1 MAEPV
6 EPSVELPVRVRP
18 RARGDEIAGMRDGR
32 LLVRVSAPPVD
43 GRANLAVCRLIAER
57 LGVGRRSV
65 TIARGES
72 SRDKVVLVRGVSAA
86 EVERALACE

>member
-1 MAEPV
+1 MGERGEPYAEIA
-6 EPSVELPVRVRP
+6 VRVTP
-18 RARGDEIAGMRDGR
+18 RARRDEIAGMRDGK
-32 LLVRVSAPPVD
+32 LLVRVSAPPVE

-72 SRDKVVLVRGVSAA
+72 SREKVLRIDGLSAA
-86 EVERALACE
+86 DVARVL